1 MNSIDKPYT
10 PRAAE
15 EPTQDRTP
23 DFNAANAV
31 DDLVQL
37 IAKTDA
43 LAHAARDLYDEV
55 PPTEVGEV
63 RRRRERLAHLI
74 SDTAEGAE
82 AALKAAKQL
91 ADHLAKR
98 RMGA

>member
-1 MNSIDKPYT
+1 MNSIDKPYIPHT
-10 PRAAE
+10 AE
-15 EPTQDRTP
+15 EPTQNRIP
-23 DFNAANAV
+23 EFNVANAV

-74 SDTAEGAE
+74 SDTAEAAE
-82 AALKAAKQL
+82 AALEAGNWLAAKL
-91 ADHLAKR
+91 ATR